1 MFTRDIEQDVLPP
14 AAELRVTVVPYSP
27 LGRGMLTGLAF
38 ATSLTDT
45 DARQHFPRFTAE
57 YLAANMLLVAKINI
71 AFARGVSA
79 AQIALAWHYVQSCK
93 LKVKTVPIPGRRK
106 CSGLLEH
113 VAAESM
119 ILTAQE
125 MKALAPLAS
134 L

>member
-1 MFTRDIEQDVLPP
+1 MLPP
-14 AAELRVTVVPYSP
+14 AAELRVTAVPYSP
-27 LGRGMLTGLAF
+27 LGRGMPTGLAF

-57 YLAANMLLVAKINI
+57 NLAANMLLVAKINI
-71 AFARGVSA
+71 ALARGVSA
-79 AQIALAWHYVQSCK
+79 AQIALAWHYVQSRK

-106 CSGLLEH
+106 CSRLLEN

-125 MKALAPLAS
+125 MEALAPLAS
-134 L
+134 V